1 MRRWLCRKKN
11 GERAEV
17 EAKIEVR
24 VGSLRAPIRASC
36 FQLRQPEDEVLSL
49 TTKRHTETGRGFTKK
64 S

>member
-36 FQLRQPEDEVLSL
+36 FQLRQPDEVLSL

>member
-36 FQLRQPEDEVLSL
+36 FQLRQPDEVLSFDYKE
-49 TTKRHTETGRGFTKK
+49 TYTETGRNNTVFD
-64 S
+64 